1 MGRRSA
7 GPSAHPI
14 IGEGALS
21 FVLAPHPGG
30 GQKEWISG
38 EVLAI
43 VGQGLALLALDA
55 RPPIKDGRPCRRSRS
70 RLVVYGNPTRSSCAN
85 VKRYVFFVPT
95 HRFKTMNDHA
105 HIEEF
110 EQRIRTIASLAKT
123 HRETYDAWLDML
135 DEPGWLEPNC
145 AQQAKNNL
153 LLAHLAGELGLIGPR

>member
-1 MGRRSA
+1 M
-7 GPSAHPI
+7 
-14 IGEGALS
+14 
-21 FVLAPHPGG
+21 
-30 GQKEWISG
+30 
-38 EVLAI
+38 
-43 VGQGLALLALDA
+43 
-55 RPPIKDGRPCRRSRS
+55 
-70 RLVVYGNPTRSSCAN
+70 T
-85 VKRYVFFVPT
+85 
-95 HRFKTMNDHA
+95 DHA